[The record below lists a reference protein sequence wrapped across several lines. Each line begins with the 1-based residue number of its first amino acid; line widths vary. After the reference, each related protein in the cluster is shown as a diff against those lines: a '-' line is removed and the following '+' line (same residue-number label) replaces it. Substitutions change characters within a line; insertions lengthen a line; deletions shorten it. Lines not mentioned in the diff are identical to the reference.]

1 MQRNSKFVILD
12 NSGMPGETPLKRRY
26 QFEETFDV

>member
-12 NSGMPGETPLKRRY
+12 NSGMPGETPLKRY